1 MAFCSTTII
10 NPLRKK
16 IMLTKIAIADYMS
29 KHLVTLT
36 EETNVLE
43 AIKRLLDHK
52 VTSAPVLD
60 KQGHLVGM
68 FSEKDGMKVALES
81 TYNQSMSGKVGE
93 FMSTDIVTVEA
104 NASIVDLA
112 EKFEDSSVRSYP
124 VYENNQL
131 VGLVSRTDVLRA
143 LVSVK

>member
-1 MAFCSTTII
+1 
-10 NPLRKK
+10 
-16 IMLTKIAIADYMS
+16 MLTKIRIADYMS

-36 EETNVLE
+36 EETHVLE
-43 AIKRLLDHK
+43 AIKKLLDHK

-60 KQGHLVGM
+60 KQKHLVGM
-68 FSEKDGMKVALES
+68 FSEKDGMKVALECS
-81 TYNQSMSGKVGE
+81 YNQSMSGKVGE
-93 FMSTDIVTVEA
+93 FMSTDVVTVEA

-112 EKFEDSSVRSYP
+112 EKFEASSVRSYP

-143 LVSVK
+143 LVAAK

>member
-1 MAFCSTTII
+1 
-10 NPLRKK
+10 
-16 IMLTKIAIADYMS
+16 MLTKIRIADYMS

-36 EETNVLE
+36 EETHVLE
-43 AIKRLLDHK
+43 AIKKLLDHK

-60 KQGHLVGM
+60 KQKHLVGM
-68 FSEKDGMKVALES
+68 FSEKDGMRVALECS
-81 TYNQSMSGKVGE
+81 YNQSMSGKVGE
-93 FMSTDIVTVEA
+93 FMSTDVVTVEA

-112 EKFEDSSVRSYP
+112 EKFEASSVRSYP

-143 LVSVK
+143 LVSAK